1 MGGDVK
7 AAGRKSACF
16 QELPDDGGGDTRG
29 EGGVVG
35 DGRDLLFRLI
45 DDVDCVRG
53 LAIDNACELPAAS
66 QEDRGA
72 AVTAAGES
80 CPAAVWSAGAG
91 TSAATTQEAR
101 QVGYEVI
108 CRGIR
113 EGTRTG
119 MWIATRRGSWD
130 GTQLAT
136 RQGTGQGALVVAC
149 TVADEVAVEIAE
161 QVARVVP
168 RDIPRVVTSETTGI
182 ATGEA

>member
-113 EGTRTG
+113 EGTWMRKGT
-119 MWIATRRGSWD
+119 ATRQGPWD
-130 GTQLAT
+130 GTWVAT
-136 RQGTGQGALVVAC
+136 RQGTGQGALVVARE
-149 TVADEVAVEIAE
+149 VAEEVAVEIAE
-161 QVARVVP
+161 QIAPVVLWEAP
-168 RDIPRVVTSETTGI
+168 WVVTSETTGI